1 MNHSKS
7 RTDTTEGY
15 VQSHVE
21 YKRNNLEA
29 VTEFYN
35 KESNYA
41 LNNIMALWYQA
52 NSNFFEHD
60 RMANEPSKKQDYGN
74 TKLHLLGRYESD
86 FQGYGHDQWEPS
98 EELKK
103 KGWTKD

>member
-1 MNHSKS
+1 M
-7 RTDTTEGY
+7 
-15 VQSHVE
+15 
-21 YKRNNLEA
+21 
-29 VTEFYN
+29 
-35 KESNYA
+35 
-41 LNNIMALWYQA
+41 
-52 NSNFFEHD
+52 
-60 RMANEPSKKQDYGN
+60 PSKKQDYGN